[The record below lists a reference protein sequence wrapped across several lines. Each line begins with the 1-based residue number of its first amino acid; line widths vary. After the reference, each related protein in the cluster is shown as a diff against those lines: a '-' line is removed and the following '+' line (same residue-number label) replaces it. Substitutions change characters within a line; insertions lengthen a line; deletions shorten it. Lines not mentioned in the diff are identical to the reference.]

1 MKRQL
6 APDLGKAA
14 FLGNRN
20 LGVRSLLPE
29 NLAYFCLKILRTV
42 LNKGLKYSKI
52 IRKLE
57 RGLKYE
63 LYNFLAGSLGFV
75 YCY

>member
-1 MKRQL
+1 MSE
-6 APDLGKAA
+6 A
-14 FLGNRN
+14 
-20 LGVRSLLPE
+20 
-29 NLAYFCLKILRTV
+29 FCLKILRTV
-42 LNKGLKYSKI
+42 LNKGLKYSKINSKI

>member
-1 MKRQL
+1 MSE
-6 APDLGKAA
+6 A
-14 FLGNRN
+14 
-20 LGVRSLLPE
+20 
-29 NLAYFCLKILRTV
+29 FCLKILRTV